1 MCVSGAA
8 PAAIAAAATT
18 FQDLGSR
25 PPLSPS
31 CSASSMLGLSVPWL
45 LSSAVLSHTL
55 SCFIPPPY
63 PTCDVVSSSSS
74 SHYCT
79 STSDHRAVARWWSP
93 FAFQDVKL
101 SPNDLK
107 YLFFLLPHFFFAQTK
122 YQTLKGQSGPAKC
135 SNINKMSR
143 SCPSPNVV
151 VLAFI
156 AVAPFSLPPSS
167 LSSLSSLFILPVLW
181 LLQSSFHSH
190 SPYTNS
196 RRRQQTMTYDDDD
209 DDDVIDDGGGGEL
222 AGT

>member
-1 MCVSGAA
+1 MLCLLYARSICALA
-8 PAAIAAAATT
+8 P
-18 FQDLGSR
+18 
-25 PPLSPS
+25 
-31 CSASSMLGLSVPWL
+31 L
-45 LSSAVLSHTL
+45 LSSPLSLSL

-63 PTCDVVSSSSS
+63 PTCDVVVVVVVALSHIDVRSSS
-74 SHYCT
+74 
-79 STSDHRAVARWWSP
+79 RWWSP

-107 YLFFLLPHFFFAQTK
+107 YPFFLLPHFFFAQTK

-167 LSSLSSLFILPVLW
+167 LSSLSSVFILPVLW

-196 RRRQQTMTYDDDD
+196 RRRQPTMTYDDDD
-209 DDDVIDDGGGGEL
+209 DDDVIDDGGGLEAASWL
-222 AGT
+222 ARNYRCNVITRNYM

>member
-1 MCVSGAA
+1 MARLQPPLVKIWALALLSLPHALPPLCSVYLCPGFS
-8 PAAIAAAATT
+8 
-18 FQDLGSR
+18 LSR
-25 PPLSPS
+25 PLS
-31 CSASSMLGLSVPWL
+31 LTFL
-45 LSSAVLSHTL
+45 LHSTSLPYLRCCVVVVVVALSH
-55 SCFIPPPY
+55 I
-63 PTCDVVSSSSS
+63 DVRSSS
-74 SHYCT
+74 
-79 STSDHRAVARWWSP
+79 RWWSP

-107 YLFFLLPHFFFAQTK
+107 YPFFLLLHFFFAQTI
-122 YQTLKGQSGPAKC
+122 YQSLKGQSGPAKC

-167 LSSLSSLFILPVLW
+167 LSSLSSVFILPVLW

-196 RRRQQTMTYDDDD
+196 RRRQPWTMTYDDED

-222 AGT
+222 SGT